1 MKVKLT
7 QIADALAMLNRDNK
21 EHNYPLLDSD
31 IENMI
36 HFVKPAGIATKT
48 IMDIIFDKYIVTHR
62 DASIYFKNLDLLA
75 QHELTIVTGE
85 FKLPEVVRAVM
96 DVEEEPKPVI
106 NRIEVPITP
115 VYDSST
121 ATYAKITVYKDGSYT
136 SEIYNTIAEARK
148 VYAEKYKAYKTKV
161 TYKKDYVHIFVD
173 IPKHED
179 TKNNYMY
186 PLDTDKTLTVFKI
199 EPRKLSGG
207 YIINLKDATKYNEME
222 NSYYIDA
229 DTLTNLQENR
239 KSDSPYSKIWVQL
252 EVSENPLETTFIQA
266 ELLNELKFF
275 YGIGTKIILGDKV
288 FLNKKPVK
296 LVKYTPEKMVGL
308 TNHAKEYFKQ
318 KRNKKYPGFTYQ
330 ELYDYNSYVN
340 QLVRINNKT
349 AWLPGRHFD
358 HLVRTTFLNTNIIPM
373 FNDKRICK
381 EVYAQQEFIKDIPY
395 YGQKLDPIC
404 KQELELYR
412 HNYDI
417 PSDTME
423 FRIRMVQ
430 TESGYTESPVIELA
444 HKEYTINSSYAGT
457 QFGQAKYIDKSEEK
471 RIMTNPVEM
480 SGKAVENYKLL
491 EAYKNYGIPKMGYV
505 ICEKCGNMIKEDHAF
520 CDCCDSMRSE
530 VKVELDKAVND
541 MQSVLKVPERYLNF
555 VIDLVIEDSQYIDV
569 ESCMGSYKQKEDVL
583 EKIEYYSEVKSP
595 DSGNRRKA
603 KRIEKSKDDK

>member
-1 MKVKLT
+1 MRT
-7 QIADALAMLNRDNK
+7 I
-21 EHNYPLLDSD
+21 
-31 IENMI
+31 IENGKQ
-36 HFVKPAGIATKT
+36 VTKE
-48 IMDIIFDKYIVTHR
+48 VT
-62 DASIYFKNLDLLA
+62 
-75 QHELTIVTGE
+75 V
-85 FKLPEVVRAVM
+85 VM
-96 DVEEEPKPVI
+96 DHIERPTPVI
-106 NRIEVPITP
+106 NRIEVPVTP

-121 ATYAKITVYKDGSYT
+121 ATYAKITVYKNGSYT
-136 SEIYNTIAEARK
+136 SETYNTIVEARE
-148 VYAEKYKAYKTKV
+148 VYAQKYKAYKTKV

-173 IPKHED
+173 IPKQEY

-186 PLDTDKTLTVFKI
+186 PLDTDKTLTIFKI

-222 NSYYIDA
+222 NSYYMDA
-229 DTLTNLQENR
+229 DTITNLQENR

-252 EVSENPLETTFIQA
+252 EVSENPVELTFIQA

-288 FLNKKPVK
+288 FLNNKPVK
-296 LVKYTPEKMVGL
+296 LVKYTPEKMAGL

-318 KRNKKYPGFTYQ
+318 KRNKKVPGFTYQ

-349 AWLPGRHFD
+349 AWLSGRHFD

-373 FNDKRICK
+373 FKDKRICK

-395 YGQKLDPIC
+395 YGQKLDPTC

-412 HNYDI
+412 HKYDI

-423 FRIRMVQ
+423 FRMNMVQ
-430 TESGYTESPVIELA
+430 TESGYTESPVIELS
-444 HKEYTINSSYAGT
+444 HKEYTINGSYAGN
-457 QFGQAKYIDKSEEK
+457 QFGQAKYVDKSEEK
-471 RIMTNPVEM
+471 RIMTNPIEL

-491 EAYKNYGIPKMGYV
+491 EAYKSYGITKMGYV
-505 ICEKCGNMIKEDHAF
+505 ICEKCGSTIKEDHAF

-530 VKVELDKAVND
+530 VKEELNKAVDD
-541 MQSVLKVPERYLNF
+541 MISTIKVPQKYLNF
-555 VIDLVIEDSQYIDV
+555 VVDMAIEDSKYIDI
-569 ESCMGSYKQKEDVL
+569 EACMGFYTRKEDVL

-595 DSGNRRKA
+595 SSGNRRKT
-603 KRIEKSKDDK
+603 KRMEKSKDDK